1 MPQAIKIDLL
11 FIQQGMDTRTHS
23 GRMIFKA
30 FGAIGEF
37 ERNLIRDRVIAD
49 QQRAKSAGVR
59 GGPLTKINHGVRA
72 AMRAT
77 HENGMGIR
85 QIAKSYKAGI
95 GAMY

>member
-49 QQRAKSAGVR
+49 Q
-59 GGPLTKINHGVRA
+59 
-72 AMRAT
+72 
-77 HENGMGIR
+77 
-85 QIAKSYKAGI
+85 
-95 GAMY
+95 